1 MDTHSIFKHLTLLLF
16 IGLAWGKT
24 TIAVFEFE
32 NNGLEPFEVRQL
44 STRLESE
51 LVKLGKYN
59 VVERTKIDEILKEQ
73 KLQMSG
79 CVEECLIDVGKM
91 LGAKQVIIGSVGR
104 LGNIYTITAK
114 LVDATSGQMLK
125 TSDFDTNDGI
135 GDLATFGLPNIALEL
150 TEDKGS
156 ANYQAFK
163 KRIDDEYSNSTIG
176 KNDPILL
183 IERAKREK
191 EKADKAA
198 AEAAAATEAAIQRS
212 INRELEYENDWWS
225 INKKLPEVKF
235 IAYDDPPVALAPIKP
250 EYPIVAQEA
259 GIEGVVVVQAFIDEN
274 GRVKEMLIVKGVPNT
289 GLNEAA
295 MEAIRKTRFRPA
307 KQRERAVGVWISIP
321 VNFRLK

>member
-1 MDTHSIFKHLTLLLF
+1 MTRIFSILLF

-32 NNGLEPFEVRQL
+32 NNGLELFEVRQL

-104 LGNIYTITAK
+104 LDNIYTITAK

-135 GDLATFGLPNIALEL
+135 GKLATIGLQQIAFEL
-150 TEDKGS
+150 TGE
-156 ANYQAFK
+156 NETEEYQTLKRKINNDLSFFFEPGIDIEKQVRDAIIEK
-163 KRIDDEYSNSTIG
+163 KAQE
-176 KNDPILL
+176 
-183 IERAKREK
+183 KRET
-191 EKADKAA
+191 ADKAT
-198 AEAAAATEAAIQRS
+198 AEATTAAIKRS
-212 INRELEYENDWWS
+212 LEKYEDIEEGKGWWS
-225 INKKLPEVKF
+225 IDNKYPEVKF
-235 IAYDDPPVALAPIKP
+235 IDYHNGPSALTPINP
-250 EYPIVAQEA
+250 EYPIIAEQK
-259 GIEGVVVVQAFIDEN
+259 GIIGTVVLQALIDKFGYVN
-274 GRVKEMLIVKGVPNT
+274 AITVIRGIPNS

-295 MEAIRKTRFRPA
+295 MDAVRKTRFKPA
-307 KQRERAVGVWISIP
+307 TRRGKAVDVWDTIK
-321 VNFRLK
+321 VRF

>member
-1 MDTHSIFKHLTLLLF
+1 MAKHLTLLLF

-91 LGAKQVIIGSVGR
+91 LGAKQIIIGSVGR

-125 TSDFDTNDGI
+125 TSDFDTNNGI
-135 GDLATFGLPNIALEL
+135 GDLATNGLPKIALEL
-150 TEDKGS
+150 TENKS
-156 ANYQAFK
+156 NANYQAIK
-163 KRIDDEYSNSTIG
+163 GRIDDEYSSLTTK
-176 KNDPILL
+176 KNDLISQ
-183 IERAKREK
+183 IERARREK
-191 EKADKAA
+191 EKAEKAA
-198 AEAAAATEAAIQRS
+198 AEAAAATTEAIERS
-212 INRELEYENDWWS
+212 LEKYGDIEEGKDWWS
-225 INKKLPEVKF
+225 IDNKKPEVKF
-235 IAYDDPPVALAPIKP
+235 IDYHDGPSALTPINP
-250 EYPIVAQEA
+250 EYPIIAEQK
-259 GIEGVVVVQAFIDEN
+259 GIIGTVVLQALIDKFGYVN
-274 GRVKEMLIVKGVPNT
+274 AITVIRGIPNS

-295 MEAIRKTRFRPA
+295 MDALRKTRFRPA
-307 KQRERAVGVWISIP
+307 KRRGKAVDVWYTIK
-321 VNFRLK
+321 VHF